1 MVHMSLSS
9 QQDWTQPGAFM
20 AGVGGGAGIRAVA
33 RDRRPREKEQKAAEA
48 EEKNA
53 EHKIK

>member
-1 MVHMSLSS
+1 MKLFQECIHFMSLTFQYEKVYQLSS
-9 QQDWTQPGAFM
+9 ETREDFLNW
-20 AGVGGGAGIRAVA
+20 
-33 RDRRPREKEQKAAEA
+33 DREWEKEQKAAEA

>member
-20 AGVGGGAGIRAVA
+20 AGGGGGIRAVA